1 MVSSP
6 KKLKVKLDLLTD
18 IDILLLE
25 EKDIRGGICH
35 VIHQYMKNNNKY
47 KNDYNKNKGSVYLN
61 FWDGECMDGQCHKSC
76 L

>member
-1 MVSSP
+1 MSCYSS
-6 KKLKVKLDLLTD
+6 
-18 IDILLLE
+18 IYE
-25 EKDIRGGICH
+25 
-35 VIHQYMKNNNKY
+35 NNNKY